1 MYGVYHEP
9 AGTGAP
15 RAALLMCPPLGQ
27 EAVRTHRIYKVLAEQ
42 LAQRGLGVL
51 RFDYHATGE
60 SPGDDEEGDLQG
72 WTSDVLAAHQELLAR
87 SGAVRTVW
95 FGSRMGAWLAASA
108 SAGTDPVPAIPA
120 ALVLWAPIARGEDY
134 LEMLA
139 QHSRADSIPP
149 GRRLP
154 GQAVGFGVSEQLER
168 QFASLDATVYA
179 RSTVKR
185 LALAGDAASAELEAL
200 ADALRSRGE
209 NLRVV
214 RDLTALDWISD
225 EALNTALVPA
235 VVIATLKSMILEEC
249 E

>member
-9 AGTGAP
+9 VATSAP
-15 RAALLMCPPLGQ
+15 RAALLMCQPLGQ
-27 EAVRTHRIYKVLAEQ
+27 EAVRAHRIFKVLAEQ

-72 WTSDVLAAHQELLAR
+72 WTADVLAAHQELLTR
-87 SGAVRTVW
+87 SRADRTVW
-95 FGSRMGAWLAASA
+95 FGSRLGAWLAANASA
-108 SAGTDPVPAIPA
+108 SADSGSAMPA
-120 ALVLWAPIARGEDY
+120 AIVLWEPIADGKAY

-139 QHSRADSIPP
+139 KHSGNLQAQP

-154 GQAVGFGVSEQLER
+154 GQAVGFGVGEQLER
-168 QFASLDATVYA
+168 QLASIDSTVYE
-179 RSTVKR
+179 RSGVRR
-185 LALAGDAASAELEAL
+185 LALAGDAANAELQAL
-200 ADALRSRGE
+200 GDALRSRRE
-209 NLRVV
+209 NVRVA

-235 VVIATLKSMILEEC
+235 VVIATLKSMILEEF